1 MLDKYTKN
9 VRKEI
14 NMSKANGSTRASS
27 PLKNWIN
34 SLSLRRNVGIDLGT
48 VNVLVYLEGR
58 GIVLK
63 EPSVVAVDK
72 TTDQIVA
79 VGNEAQALI
88 GRTPANLETIRP
100 MRDGVI
106 SQYDITLRMLQYCI
120 RNACGRMLLPPR
132 VMICVPS
139 GVTEVEERAV
149 VDAAKEAGAGKVY
162 LMEEPVA
169 AAIGAGVDISA
180 PIGRMVVDIGGG
192 TTDIAVISMGGVVVS
207 DSIRIAGEKLDEA
220 IARYVRRQHGVLI
233 GIQTAELIKQRIGA
247 LYTHRQV
254 RSVEVRGRNAQT
266 GLPQTITVSSKEM
279 LEAMAEPVSA
289 ILDVICSVIE
299 RTPPELLGDILK
311 HGIVLT
317 GGGCMVHGFDKLI
330 QKVTGVPVRM
340 AEDPISCVARGT
352 GLALRS
358 YKDLPEGTINL
369 SRARRDRL

>member
-1 MLDKYTKN
+1 MAP
-9 VRKEI
+9 KEI
-14 NMSKANGSTRASS
+14 NMSKAKATAKKHS
-27 PLKNWIN
+27 PMKNWIK
-34 SLSLRRNVGIDLGT
+34 SLRLRRNVGIDLGT

-58 GIVLK
+58 GVVLR

-88 GRTPANLETIRP
+88 GRAPANLDIIRP

-106 SQYDITLRMLQYCI
+106 SQYDVTLRMLQYCI
-120 RNACGRMLLPPR
+120 RNACGHMLLPPR

-169 AAIGAGVDISA
+169 AAIGAGVDIDA
-180 PIGRMVVDIGGG
+180 PVGRMVIDIGGG

-207 DSIRIAGEKLDEA
+207 ESIRIAGEKLDEA
-220 IARYVRRQHGVLI
+220 IARYVRREHGVLI

-247 LYTHRQV
+247 LYSHKQV
-254 RSVEVRGRNAQT
+254 RSVEVRGRNSQT
-266 GLPQTITVSSKEM
+266 GLPQTITLSSKEM

-289 ILDVICSVIE
+289 ILDVVCSVIE

-311 HGIVLT
+311 HGIVMT
-317 GGGCMVHGFDKLI
+317 GGGSLVHGFDRLI
-330 QKVTGVPVRM
+330 QKVTGVPVHL
-340 AEDPISCVARGT
+340 ADDPVCCVARGT
-352 GLALRS
+352 GLALRQ
-358 YKDLPEGTINL
+358 YKDLPEGAINL